1 MLTAAAMLEE
11 YARRNP
17 KAHSASYVFPNNA
30 NFRIVDGSRVKC
42 WTTHTSSK
50 HCNQNLGD
58 ALNNSCNPIFT
69 DIGLSL
75 GKETMYKYLSAFGYG
90 AVSGIDFAGEQAGL
104 LVAESAVTNG
114 DLARISFGQTI
125 AVTPLQLAMATS
137 AAVNG
142 GLLMH
147 PAQPQHCK
155 TEKPDTARLLSF
167 LSAGGRGPAPS
178 AALPF

>member
-1 MLTAAAMLEE
+1 M
-11 YARRNP
+11 
-17 KAHSASYVFPNNA
+17 
-30 NFRIVDGSRVKC
+30 C
-42 WTTHTSSK
+42 K

-142 GLLMH
+142 GLLM
-147 PAQPQHCK
+147 QPYLVKEIRTQEGGACK
-155 TEKPDTARLLSF
+155 KAF
-167 LSAGGRGPAPS
+167 FFSAYYGIFQGSQR
-178 AALPF
+178 FRH